1 LSPLTP
7 SLTLAL
13 SRTPTLT
20 PTPTL
25 TLKLKLKSAYGG
37 ARRSAMRGFGGV

>member
-7 SLTLAL
+7 SLTLPLAL
-13 SRTPTLT
+13 SLT
-20 PTPTL
+20 P

-37 ARRSAMRGFGGV
+37 GRRSAMRGFGGV